1 MPEGRVQLI
10 AYSPRLDTA
19 LRRLISG
26 ELETSRYTPA
36 QSETTPKQTLLAS
49 GKVTQ
54 AEVDYSYNGYFKI
67 IDASM
72 FNDDG
77 TLVEAKIK
85 IVDGATYDEE
95 TGISGTSRCKV
106 NNAYFDVPQA
116 ELAVTSQALS
126 SGYAVFLHYNK
137 NSSTAEE
144 TITLEFDETITEDSY
159 NCYYQVGRVLA
170 DSNENSG
177 FSIQQ
182 DHVVGVPQMFLF
194 GTCSQN
200 SFVE

>member
-26 ELETSRYTPA
+26 ELETRRYTPA

-67 IDASM
+67 IDASTY
-72 FNDDG
+72 NEDG
-77 TLVEAKIK
+77 TLAESKIK

-95 TGISGTSRCKV
+95 TGTSGTSRCKV

-137 NSSTAEE
+137 NSSTTEE
-144 TITLEFDETITEDSY
+144 TITIGFDRDHEEDSY
-159 NCYYQVGRVLA
+159 NCYYQIGRVLA
-170 DSNENSG
+170 DSNQNSG

-194 GTCSQN
+194 GTCDPS
-200 SFVE
+200 SAME

>member
-1 MPEGRVQLI
+1 MANNGYSLNQAARVRGR
-10 AYSPRLDTA
+10 STFTD
-19 LRRLISG
+19 RRGGLG
-26 ELETSRYTPA
+26 
-36 QSETTPKQTLLAS
+36 
-49 GKVTQ
+49 GGVTN
-54 AEVDYSYNGYFKI
+54 EYNGYFKI
-67 IDASM
+67 IDSSTY
-72 FNDDG
+72 NDDG
-77 TLVEAKIK
+77 TLAEAKIK

-95 TGISGTSRCKV
+95 TGTSGTSRCKV

-137 NSSTAEE
+137 NSSTTEE
-144 TITLEFDETITEDSY
+144 TITIGFDRYHEEDSY

-194 GTCSQN
+194 GICTPS
-200 SFVE
+200 SAME

>member
-1 MPEGRVQLI
+1 MPFYKPVNPGDTVTHSAGRENAISQALGQLHAI
-10 AYSPRLDTA
+10 SAPRTA
-19 LRRLISG
+19 R
-26 ELETSRYTPA
+26 PA
-36 QSETTPKQTLLAS
+36 GVARQP
-49 GKVTQ
+49 V
-54 AEVDYSYNGYFKI
+54 AEYNGYFKI
-67 IDASM
+67 IDASTY
-72 FNDDG
+72 NEDG
-77 TLVEAKIK
+77 TLAEAKIK
-85 IVDGATYDEE
+85 IIDGATYDEE
-95 TGISGTSRCKV
+95 TGTSGTSRCKV

-116 ELAVTSQALS
+116 ELAVTAQALN

-159 NCYYQVGRVLA
+159 NCYYQVGRVLS
-170 DSNENSG
+170 DNNENAG

-194 GTCSQN
+194 GTCNQD

>member
-1 MPEGRVQLI
+1 MPFYKHVNPGDTVTHSASRENAISQALGQLHAI
-10 AYSPRLDTA
+10 SAPRTA
-19 LRRLISG
+19 R
-26 ELETSRYTPA
+26 PA
-36 QSETTPKQTLLAS
+36 GVARQP
-49 GKVTQ
+49 V
-54 AEVDYSYNGYFKI
+54 AEYNGYFKI
-67 IDASM
+67 IDASTY
-72 FNDDG
+72 NEDG
-77 TLVEAKIK
+77 TLAEAKIK
-85 IVDGATYDEE
+85 IIDGATYDEE
-95 TGISGTSRCKV
+95 TGTSGTSRCKV

-116 ELAVTSQALS
+116 ELAVTAQALN

-159 NCYYQVGRVLA
+159 NCYYQVGRVLS
-170 DSNENSG
+170 DNNENAG

-194 GTCSQN
+194 GTCNQD

>member
-26 ELETSRYTPA
+26 ELETRRYTPA
-36 QSETTPKQTLLAS
+36 QSEPPPKQTLLAS

-137 NSSTAEE
+137 NSSTTEE
-144 TITLEFDETITEDSY
+144 TITIGFDRDHEEDSY
-159 NCYYQVGRVLA
+159 NCYYQIGRVLA
-170 DSNENSG
+170 DSNQNSG

-194 GTCSQN
+194 GTCDPS
-200 SFVE
+200 SAME

>member
-1 MPEGRVQLI
+1 MPFYKPVNPGDTVTHSASRENAISQALGQLHAI
-10 AYSPRLDTA
+10 SAPRTA
-19 LRRLISG
+19 R
-26 ELETSRYTPA
+26 PA
-36 QSETTPKQTLLAS
+36 GVARQP
-49 GKVTQ
+49 V
-54 AEVDYSYNGYFKI
+54 AEYNGYFKI
-67 IDASM
+67 IDASTY
-72 FNDDG
+72 NEDG
-77 TLVEAKIK
+77 TLAEAKIK
-85 IVDGATYDEE
+85 IIDGATYDEE
-95 TGISGTSRCKV
+95 TGTSGTSRCKV

-116 ELAVTSQALS
+116 ELAVTAQALN

-159 NCYYQVGRVLA
+159 NCYYQVGRVLS
-170 DSNENSG
+170 DNNENAG

-194 GTCSQN
+194 GTCNQD

>member
-1 MPEGRVQLI
+1 MPFYKHVNPGDTVTHSAGREN
-10 AYSPRLDTA
+10 A
-19 LRRLISG
+19 IS
-26 ELETSRYTPA
+26 
-36 QSETTPKQTLLAS
+36 QTLGQLHAIS
-49 GKVTQ
+49 APRTVRPAGVARQ
-54 AEVDYSYNGYFKI
+54 PVAEYNGYFKI
-67 IDASM
+67 IDASTY
-72 FNDDG
+72 NDDG
-77 TLVEAKIK
+77 TLAEAKIK

-95 TGISGTSRCKV
+95 TGTSGTSRCKV
-106 NNAYFDVPQA
+106 NNAYFDVPPA
-116 ELAVTSQALS
+116 ELSITSQALS

-159 NCYYQVGRVLA
+159 NCYYQVGRVLS
-170 DSNENSG
+170 DNNENAG

-194 GTCSQN
+194 GTCNQD

>member
-26 ELETSRYTPA
+26 ELETRRYTPA

-67 IDASM
+67 IDASTY
-72 FNDDG
+72 NEDG
-77 TLVEAKIK
+77 TLAEAKIK

-95 TGISGTSRCKV
+95 TGTSGKGICKV
-106 NNAYFDVPQA
+106 NNVVFQVDPYQSGVIVNDSIFALKYTASGKKV
-116 ELAVTSQALS
+116 EVVNLADE
-126 SGYAVFLHYNK
+126 GE
-137 NSSTAEE
+137 NSLPDDTNE
-144 TITLEFDETITEDSY
+144 
-159 NCYYQVGRVLA
+159 NCWYQIGRVFIA
-170 DSNENSG
+170 SG
-177 FSIQQ
+177 QVEIQQ
-182 DHVVGVPQMFLF
+182 DHLATSSNGIPQLF
-194 GTCSQN
+194 WYDLCETTEN
-200 SFVE
+200 

>member
-1 MPEGRVQLI
+1 MPFYKPVNPGDTVTHSAGRENAISQALGQLHAI
-10 AYSPRLDTA
+10 SAPRTA
-19 LRRLISG
+19 R
-26 ELETSRYTPA
+26 PA
-36 QSETTPKQTLLAS
+36 GVARQP
-49 GKVTQ
+49 V
-54 AEVDYSYNGYFKI
+54 AEYNGYFKI
-67 IDASM
+67 IDASTY
-72 FNDDG
+72 NEDG
-77 TLVEAKIK
+77 TLAEAKIK

-95 TGISGTSRCKV
+95 TGTSGTSRCKV

-116 ELAVTSQALS
+116 ELAVTAQALN

-159 NCYYQVGRVLA
+159 NCYYQVGRVLS
-170 DSNENSG
+170 DNNENAG

-194 GTCSQN
+194 GTCNQD

>member
-1 MPEGRVQLI
+1 MPFYKHVNPGDTVTHSAGRENAISQALGQLHAI
-10 AYSPRLDTA
+10 SAPRTA
-19 LRRLISG
+19 R
-26 ELETSRYTPA
+26 PA
-36 QSETTPKQTLLAS
+36 GVARQP
-49 GKVTQ
+49 V
-54 AEVDYSYNGYFKI
+54 AEYNGYFKI
-67 IDASM
+67 IDASTY
-72 FNDDG
+72 NEDG
-77 TLVEAKIK
+77 TLAEAKIK

-95 TGISGTSRCKV
+95 TGTSGTSRCKV

-116 ELAVTSQALS
+116 ELAVTAQALN

-159 NCYYQVGRVLA
+159 NCYYQVGRVLS
-170 DSNENSG
+170 DNNENAG

-194 GTCSQN
+194 GTCNQD

>member
-1 MPEGRVQLI
+1 MPFYKHVNPGDTVTHCAGRENAISQALGQLHAI
-10 AYSPRLDTA
+10 SAPRTA
-19 LRRLISG
+19 R
-26 ELETSRYTPA
+26 PA
-36 QSETTPKQTLLAS
+36 GVARQP
-49 GKVTQ
+49 V
-54 AEVDYSYNGYFKI
+54 AEYNGYFKI
-67 IDASM
+67 IDASTY
-72 FNDDG
+72 NEDG
-77 TLVEAKIK
+77 TLAEAKIK
-85 IVDGATYDEE
+85 IIDGATYDDE
-95 TGISGTSRCKV
+95 TGTSGTSRCKV

-116 ELAVTSQALS
+116 ELAVTAQALN

-159 NCYYQVGRVLA
+159 NCYYQVGRVLS
-170 DSNENSG
+170 DNNENAG

-194 GTCSQN
+194 GTCNQD

>member
-1 MPEGRVQLI
+1 MPFYKHVNPGDTVTHSAGRENAISQALGQLHAI
-10 AYSPRLDTA
+10 SAPRTA
-19 LRRLISG
+19 R
-26 ELETSRYTPA
+26 PA
-36 QSETTPKQTLLAS
+36 GVARQP
-49 GKVTQ
+49 V
-54 AEVDYSYNGYFKI
+54 AEYNGYFKI
-67 IDASM
+67 IDASTY
-72 FNDDG
+72 NEDG
-77 TLVEAKIK
+77 TLAEAKIK
-85 IVDGATYDEE
+85 IIDGATYDDE
-95 TGISGTSRCKV
+95 TGTSGTSRCKV

-116 ELAVTSQALS
+116 ELAVTAQALN

-159 NCYYQVGRVLA
+159 NCYYQVGRVLS
-170 DSNENSG
+170 DNNENAG

-194 GTCSQN
+194 GTCNQD

>member
-1 MPEGRVQLI
+1 MPFYKPVNPGDTVTHSAGRENAINQALGQLHAI
-10 AYSPRLDTA
+10 SAPRTA
-19 LRRLISG
+19 R
-26 ELETSRYTPA
+26 PA
-36 QSETTPKQTLLAS
+36 GVARQP
-49 GKVTQ
+49 V
-54 AEVDYSYNGYFKI
+54 AEYNGYFKI
-67 IDASM
+67 IDASTY
-72 FNDDG
+72 NEDG
-77 TLVEAKIK
+77 TLAEAKIK

-95 TGISGTSRCKV
+95 TGTSGTSRCKV

-116 ELAVTSQALS
+116 ELAVTAQALN

-159 NCYYQVGRVLA
+159 NCYYQVGRVLS
-170 DSNENSG
+170 DNNENSG

-194 GTCSQN
+194 GTCNQD

>member
-1 MPEGRVQLI
+1 MPFYKPVNPGDTVTHSAGRENAISQALGQLHAI
-10 AYSPRLDTA
+10 SAPRTA
-19 LRRLISG
+19 R
-26 ELETSRYTPA
+26 PA
-36 QSETTPKQTLLAS
+36 GVARQP
-49 GKVTQ
+49 V
-54 AEVDYSYNGYFKI
+54 AEYNGYFKI
-67 IDASM
+67 IDASTY
-72 FNDDG
+72 NEDG
-77 TLVEAKIK
+77 TLAEAKIK
-85 IVDGATYDEE
+85 IIDGATYDDE
-95 TGISGTSRCKV
+95 TGTSGTSRCKV

-116 ELAVTSQALS
+116 ELAVTAQALN

-159 NCYYQVGRVLA
+159 NCYYQVGRVLS
-170 DSNENSG
+170 DNNENSG

-194 GTCSQN
+194 GTCNQD

>member
-1 MPEGRVQLI
+1 MPFYKHVNPGDTVTHSAGRENAISQALGQLHAI
-10 AYSPRLDTA
+10 SAPRTA
-19 LRRLISG
+19 R
-26 ELETSRYTPA
+26 PA
-36 QSETTPKQTLLAS
+36 GVARQP
-49 GKVTQ
+49 V
-54 AEVDYSYNGYFKI
+54 AEYNGYFKI
-67 IDASM
+67 IDASTY
-72 FNDDG
+72 NEDG
-77 TLVEAKIK
+77 TLAEAKIK

-95 TGISGTSRCKV
+95 TGTSGTSRCKV

-116 ELAVTSQALS
+116 ELAVTAQALN

-159 NCYYQVGRVLA
+159 NCYYQVGRVLS
-170 DSNENSG
+170 DNNENSG

-194 GTCSQN
+194 GTCNQD

>member
-1 MPEGRVQLI
+1 MNDRYVLDSAGVRTLNATIARVRNL
-10 AYSPRLDTA
+10 PGNPLN
-19 LRRLISG
+19 LN
-26 ELETSRYTPA
+26 SRHRQVMTEA
-36 QSETTPKQTLLAS
+36 TGGNNE
-49 GKVTQ
+49 
-54 AEVDYSYNGYFKI
+54 YNGYFKI
-67 IDASM
+67 IDASTY
-72 FNDDG
+72 NEDG
-77 TLVEAKIK
+77 TLSEAKIK
-85 IVDGATYDEE
+85 IIDGATYDEE
-95 TGISGTSRCKV
+95 TGTSGTSRCKV

-116 ELAVTSQALS
+116 ELAVTAQALN

-159 NCYYQVGRVLA
+159 NCYYQVGRVLS
-170 DSNENSG
+170 DNNENAG

-194 GTCSQN
+194 GTCNQD

>member
-1 MPEGRVQLI
+1 MPFYKHVNPGDTVTHSAGRENAINQALGQLHAI
-10 AYSPRLDTA
+10 SAPRTA
-19 LRRLISG
+19 R
-26 ELETSRYTPA
+26 PA
-36 QSETTPKQTLLAS
+36 GVARQP
-49 GKVTQ
+49 V
-54 AEVDYSYNGYFKI
+54 AEYNGYFKI
-67 IDASM
+67 IDASTY
-72 FNDDG
+72 NEDG
-77 TLVEAKIK
+77 TLAEAKIK

-95 TGISGTSRCKV
+95 TGTSGTSRCKV

-116 ELAVTSQALS
+116 ELAVTAQALN

-159 NCYYQVGRVLA
+159 NCYYQVGRVLS
-170 DSNENSG
+170 DNNENAG

-194 GTCSQN
+194 GTCNQD